1 MSIDYQTL
9 AVEGVQSLS
18 PYQPGKPI
26 EELAREYGLA
36 PDEIVK
42 LASNE
47 NPLGPSPVAMEAA
60 REALEEMSRYP
71 DGNGFSLKQ
80 ALARFLAVAT
90 SQLTLG
96 NGSNDVL
103 EIIARCFAGP
113 GAEVIYSQHAFAVY
127 PLATLAI
134 GARGVEVP
142 AKNWGHDL
150 DAMASAVTDQTR
162 LIFVANPNNPTGTV
176 EGEGAIRAFL
186 DRVPPRVLVVLDEA
200 YCEYLSGSDDEVDGI
215 TLLQE
220 YRNLIVTRSFSKAWG
235 LAALRVGYAVSSPS
249 IANILNRVR
258 QPFNVDTVAQAAA
271 TAVLED
277 LEYLERAR
285 EVNRQ
290 GLRQL
295 EAGLSELG
303 LEWIPSAGN
312 FVTVDVGD
320 NAQDVFEG
328 LLEQGVIVRPV
339 AGYGMPRH
347 LRVTVGLAGEN
358 ERFLRA
364 LKKTLADH
372 GT

>member
-1 MSIDYQTL
+1 
-9 AVEGVQSLS
+9 
-18 PYQPGKPI
+18 
-26 EELAREYGLA
+26 
-36 PDEIVK
+36 
-42 LASNE
+42 
-47 NPLGPSPVAMEAA
+47 
-60 REALEEMSRYP
+60 
-71 DGNGFSLKQ
+71 
-80 ALARFLAVAT
+80 
-90 SQLTLG
+90 
-96 NGSNDVL
+96 
-103 EIIARCFAGP
+103 
-113 GAEVIYSQHAFAVY
+113 
-127 PLATLAI
+127 
-134 GARGVEVP
+134 
-142 AKNWGHDL
+142 
-150 DAMASAVTDQTR
+150 
-162 LIFVANPNNPTGTV
+162 
-176 EGEGAIRAFL
+176 
-186 DRVPPRVLVVLDEA
+186 
-200 YCEYLSGSDDEVDGI
+200 
-215 TLLQE
+215 
-220 YRNLIVTRSFSKAWG
+220 
-235 LAALRVGYAVSSPS
+235 
-249 IANILNRVR
+249 VR

>member
-9 AVEGVQSLS
+9 AVEGVQSLT

-47 NPLGPSPVAMEAA
+47 NPLGPSPVALEAA
-60 REALEEMSRYP
+60 REALEEMCRYP
-71 DGNGFSLKQ
+71 DGNAFALKQ
-80 ALARFLAVAT
+80 ALARYLEVAP

-103 EIIARCFAGP
+103 EVIARCFAGP
-113 GAEVIYSQHAFAVY
+113 GTEVIYSQHAFAVY

-134 GARGVEVP
+134 GASGVEVP

-150 DAMASAVTDQTR
+150 DAMADAVTDQTR

-176 EGEGAIRAFL
+176 EGEAAIRAFL
-186 DRVPPRVLVVLDEA
+186 DKVPPRVLVVLDEA
-200 YCEYLSGSDDEVDGI
+200 YCEYLHGSDDEVDGI
-215 TLLQE
+215 GLLQQ
-220 YRNLIVTRSFSKAWG
+220 YRNLIVTRTFSKAWG

-249 IANILNRVR
+249 IADILNRVR

-271 TAVLED
+271 TAVLGD
-277 LEYLERAR
+277 QDYLERSR
-285 EVNRQ
+285 EVNRL
-290 GLRQL
+290 GLQQL
-295 EAGLSELG
+295 EAGFSELG

-312 FVTVDVGD
+312 FVAVDVGD
-320 NAQDVFEG
+320 KAQDVFEG

-347 LRVTVGLAGEN
+347 LRVTVGLPEEN

-364 LKKTLADH
+364 LARTLANH
-372 GT
+372 GA